1 MISRRDYL
9 TLCMTVG
16 AGSMLAPGL
25 LRAKEKSPAL
35 ITRPIPSS
43 GERLPV
49 VGLGSSATFSSAAGA
64 EDVEA
69 LKQVFRTFVEQG
81 GSVFDTAPSY
91 GASEA
96 VAGRIVNELGINDK
110 VFWATKLNVA
120 GFGGGKA
127 DAQQARA
134 QIEASFK
141 AIDKPVID
149 LIQVHNLGDLPTQLP
164 ILKSLRDEK
173 RIRYMGV
180 TTTFPRQYEQLE
192 QVMRDEPLDFI
203 GVDYA
208 IDNRVMEERI
218 LPLAADR
225 GIAVL
230 VYAPFGRTRLW
241 SLVKGHDVP
250 DWATELGIRSWG
262 QFFLKFVI
270 SHPAVT
276 CATPATSRPRNVV
289 DNMGA
294 AFGELPDTT
303 TRKRMA
309 AHIESLRV

>member
-1 MISRRDYL
+1 MISRRDCL
-9 TLCMTVG
+9 RLCIATG
-16 AGSMLAPGL
+16 AGSVLAPGL
-25 LRAKEKSPAL
+25 LWASENPGNL

-43 GERLPV
+43 GQMLPV
-49 VGLGSSATFSSAAGA
+49 VGLGSSATFSTAAGGA
-64 EDVEA
+64 DTEA
-69 LKQVFRTFVEQG
+69 LTAVFRAFVEQG
-81 GSVFDTAPSY
+81 GSVFDTAPAY
-91 GASEA
+91 GASET
-96 VAGRIVNELGINDK
+96 VAGKIVNDLGIRDT

-127 DAQQARA
+127 DIRRARA
-134 QIEASFK
+134 QLDASFE
-141 AIDKPVID
+141 AVGKPVID
-149 LIQVHNLGDLPTQLP
+149 LVQVHNLGDLPTQLP
-164 ILKSLRDEK
+164 LLMALRDEQ
-173 RIRYMGV
+173 RVRYIGV

-192 QVMRDEPLDFI
+192 NVMRDEPLDFI

-241 SLVKGHDVP
+241 GLVKGHEVP
-250 DWATELGIRSWG
+250 DWAGELGIRSWG

-276 CATPATSRPRNVV
+276 CATPATSRVRNVV

-294 AFGELPDTT
+294 AYGQLPDSAM
-303 TRKRMA
+303 RDRMA
-309 AHIESLRV
+309 AHIQSL